1 MKGSEV
7 FRAFLNESVSFTPDY
22 EKIKPRVFVKP
33 LKTSEATDRKR
44 RGLSFYLK
52 YAVSS
57 VLICSLLC
65 CCLYIAYDD
74 RFPKYT
80 GDPAL
85 LSFGLTDV
93 RYISKDSDKVTI
105 DLGKLLNPKRIKVM
119 QVSLG
124 TLFSSVAPKI
134 TTNKSLMT
142 PITDF
147 INQKFIFEINDD
159 ETNRLHELIKKYQ
172 IINPNI
178 CLYFLNY
185 EGELIQ
191 VSIFDNVTHFHYN
204 PGAWNP
210 NATSNLPKIKG
221 LYISTKDFEYVCKD
235 IDSIDLYNFYS
246 LFCSKYIYN
255 EKWDYSHNY
264 LVWH

>member
-7 FRAFLNESVSFTPDY
+7 FRAFLNESVSFKPDY

-105 DLGKLLNPKRIKVM
+105 DLGKLLNPKRIKSVQIEPKVDLM
-119 QVSLG
+119 YSATIPIATRKREVIERVCG
-124 TLFSSVAPKI
+124 LFKVKLNFEVLNGGYKEFQELKKDIFKCGLLANYSFFSNSENNPHHYVYIWVYENEKYKGIALLTEHIFYKSDDLSQLDLDLIFSVH
-134 TTNKSLMT
+134 
-142 PITDF
+142 
-147 INQKFIFEINDD
+147 DD
-159 ETNRLHELIKKYQ
+159 LWYNAKKYE
-172 IINPNI
+172 IGMW
-178 CLYFLNY
+178 Y
-185 EGELIQ
+185 EG
-191 VSIFDNVTHFHYN
+191 
-204 PGAWNP
+204 
-210 NATSNLPKIKG
+210 
-221 LYISTKDFEYVCKD
+221 
-235 IDSIDLYNFYS
+235 
-246 LFCSKYIYN
+246 
-255 EKWDYSHNY
+255 
-264 LVWH
+264 